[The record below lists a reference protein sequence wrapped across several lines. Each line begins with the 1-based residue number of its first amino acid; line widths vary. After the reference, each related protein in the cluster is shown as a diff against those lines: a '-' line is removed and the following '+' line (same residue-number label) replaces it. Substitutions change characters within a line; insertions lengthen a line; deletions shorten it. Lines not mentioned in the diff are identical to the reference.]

1 MTLSWVFAEVSA
13 VTNGIPSASE
23 RMWIFEPFLPRSTGL
38 GPVREPPFRP
48 HVRGVEDR
56 GGPVQVP
63 TGAEPIE
70 DAPVQFV
77 EYPGCRPGGEATM
90 CGRDA
95 DSERR
100 WQVPPCAPAG
110 EHVDDRGE
118 HGPIIDRG
126 PAAALWPGREAR

>member
-1 MTLSWVFAEVSA
+1 MIA
-13 VTNGIPSASE
+13 VVVRRGHRGDQRDTIGVGEDMDLRAVLASID
-23 RMWIFEPFLPRSTGL
+23 RAGTGQ
-38 GPVREPPFRP
+38 RAPFRP
-48 HVRGVEDR
+48 HVRGVEDC

-63 TGAEPIE
+63 AGAEPVE

-100 WQVPPCAPAG
+100 WQVPPRAPAG

-118 HGPIIDRG
+118 HRPIVQCC
-126 PAAALWPGREAR
+126 PAADLRPGLELG